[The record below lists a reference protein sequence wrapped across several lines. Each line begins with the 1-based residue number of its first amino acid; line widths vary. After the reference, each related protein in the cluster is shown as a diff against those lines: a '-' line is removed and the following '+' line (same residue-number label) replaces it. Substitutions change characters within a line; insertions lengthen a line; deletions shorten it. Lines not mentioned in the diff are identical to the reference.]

1 MEKYTDLIISANC
14 TVIYKICIK
23 INYFNY
29 NYRRIVITK
38 SLNIEKIDGWYNLK
52 RQLIPEVDIVSRQ
65 YAFPRKSFATM
76 TLRNICVQMTL
87 DMICPIRRN
96 HNPGLSSS
104 TTYHRVCNKSNTTG
118 ATCGTETA
126 NISGAP
132 EFTPVFRWVRVARS
146 LIFRVTFCFIVC
158 LFMEDVSSEYK
169 NHSKKIWSYIKS
181 KGQEWEGVAP
191 LKNKKGY
198 LKSDNSSNQC

>member
-118 ATCGTETA
+118 ATCGAETA

-158 LFMEDVSSEYK
+158 LFSTIFQLYRGGQFYWWRQPEDPG
-169 NHSKKIWSYIKS
+169 NPIDLSKVPDKRYQKMFYTS
-181 KGQEWEGVAP
+181 P
-191 LKNKKGY
+191 
-198 LKSDNSSNQC
+198 

>member
-14 TVIYKICIK
+14 TVIYNICIK

-76 TLRNICVQMTL
+76 TLRNICVTNDL
-87 DMICPIRRN
+87 GYDMS
-96 HNPGLSSS
+96 HSS
-104 TTYHRVCNKSNTTG
+104 
-118 ATCGTETA
+118 
-126 NISGAP
+126 
-132 EFTPVFRWVRVARS
+132 
-146 LIFRVTFCFIVC
+146 
-158 LFMEDVSSEYK
+158 
-169 NHSKKIWSYIKS
+169 
-181 KGQEWEGVAP
+181 
-191 LKNKKGY
+191 
-198 LKSDNSSNQC
+198 